1 MSESPAFGTP
11 TTAAVEAGPARPSAR
26 SRALR
31 SCLLLLACALFGSL
45 SSSAEAQPRRV
56 DADEAEATTEEAP
69 ADEAPP
75 PSGDEDEGGPATAR
89 RAAPPAQPAGEPVRV
104 YVVAVPMEEGLE
116 AAAQRAGAAA
126 RASLREIPNVEWQAA
141 DRLFLGYD
149 ESAVPT
155 LARARERLEAGREA
169 YLNLELVQ
177 AIDSLTAAVAD
188 FDAAAAALEDPNDL
202 GQALLFLGAS
212 LAFEGRT
219 RDATR
224 VFARL
229 HVQMPHVQPDPNLF
243 NPDVIARFE
252 AARPRGAPSSSI
264 VVESDPPGAIA
275 YVDFLARGVTPI
287 TVSGLHAG
295 DHIVRVTRAG
305 AIPSVQPTTVAARRS
320 VTSSAMLVDEE
331 ATTGLVDAI
340 ARVPEADI
348 ASIAPGSPI
357 HDVASLLGVE
367 RIGVIRASAGESA
380 DQVQLELVVFDVQTG
395 RRLVRGAGSAPV
407 AVGELE
413 PAVDRLVAGALQA
426 AVRASSTESE
436 EDVARRRREQQ
447 ESELPPVL
455 DTPPPAGPS
464 IFEDPIF
471 WVVVGSV
478 VVAAGVGV
486 GIGVGVAS
494 QGPPLGQ
501 NQQGTVIFEF

>member
-1 MSESPAFGTP
+1 MAALIGLAASQS
-11 TTAAVEAGPARPSAR
+11 TAS
-26 SRALR
+26 
-31 SCLLLLACALFGSL
+31 
-45 SSSAEAQPRRV
+45 AQPRRV
-56 DADEAEATTEEAP
+56 AAEEDESAPPAGSSDESEETSAP
-69 ADEAPP
+69 AQAPA
-75 PSGDEDEGGPATAR
+75 GDEDEGG
-89 RAAPPAQPAGEPVRV
+89 RAAPRTARAEPATEPVRV
-104 YVVAVPMEEGLE
+104 YVIAVPMEEGLE
-116 AAAQRAGAAA
+116 AVAQRSGAAA

-155 LARARERLEAGREA
+155 LARARERLQAGREA
-169 YLNLELVQ
+169 YLNLELGQ
-177 AIDSLTAAVAD
+177 AIELLTASVAD

-224 VFARL
+224 IFTRL

-243 NPDVIARFE
+243 NPDVISRFE
-252 AARPRGAPSSSI
+252 AARPRGAASSSI

-287 TVSGLHAG
+287 TVQGLHAG

-305 AIPSVQPTTVAARRS
+305 AIPSVQPLTVAARRS
-320 VTSSAMLVDEE
+320 VSTSAMLVDEE
-331 ATTGLVDAI
+331 ATAGLVDALNQV
-340 ARVPEADI
+340 READV
-348 ASIAPGSPI
+348 ASISPGTPI

-367 RIGVIRASAGESA
+367 RIGVIRASASETEG
-380 DQVQLELVVFDVQTG
+380 QVELELLVFDVASG

-413 PAVDRLVAGALQA
+413 PAVDRLVSGALEA
-426 AVRASSTESE
+426 AIHARATA
-436 EDVARRRREQQ
+436 EDEAARRRREQQ
-447 ESELPPVL
+447 EAELPPVL
-455 DTPPPAGPS
+455 EQPPPQGPS
-464 IFEDPIF
+464 VFEDPIF
-471 WVVVGSV
+471 WVVVGGV
-478 VVAAGVGV
+478 LVAAGVGV

-494 QGPPLGQ
+494 QGPPLGT
-501 NQQGTVIFEF
+501 NTSGTVVLEF

>member
-1 MSESPAFGTP
+1 MSRTPHPALGS
-11 TTAAVEAGPARPSAR
+11 G
-26 SRALR
+26 
-31 SCLLLLACALFGSL
+31 LLLLAAVLFL
-45 SSSAEAQPRRV
+45 SPFSSRAEAQPRRV
-56 DADEAEATTEEAP
+56 SADEVQEGDGADTP
-69 ADEAPP
+69 ADEAP
-75 PSGDEDEGGPATAR
+75 SDATTERVADEDEGGPARPRTAR
-89 RAAPPAQPAGEPVRV
+89 TSTTAAAPAQPVRV
-104 YVVAVPMEEGLE
+104 YVIAVPMEEGLE
-116 AAAQRAGAAA
+116 AVAQRAGAAA
-126 RASLREIPNVEWQAA
+126 RASLREIPDVEWQDA

-155 LARARERLEAGREA
+155 LARARERLEAGRQA
-169 YLNLELVQ
+169 YLNLELGQ

-219 RDATR
+219 RDAQR

-305 AIPSVQPTTVAARRS
+305 AIPSVQPVTVAARRS
-320 VTSSAMLVDEE
+320 ASTSALLVDEE
-331 ATTGLVDAI
+331 AAAGLPDSLAQV
-340 ARVPEADI
+340 READVSAI
-348 ASIAPGSPI
+348 SPGTPI

-367 RIGVIRASAGESA
+367 RIGLIRATAGESA
-380 DQVQLELVVFDVQTG
+380 DQVQLELLVFDVQSG
-395 RRLVRGAGSAPV
+395 RRLVRGAGAAPV

-413 PAVDRLVAGALQA
+413 PAVDRLVSGALEA
-426 AVRASSTESE
+426 AVRARASE
-436 EDVARRRREQQ
+436 DDQARRREQQ
-447 ESELPPVL
+447 EEELPPVL
-455 DTPPPAGPS
+455 EQPPPAGPS
-464 IFEDPIF
+464 VFEDPIL
-471 WVVVGSV
+471 WIVVGGV
-478 VVAAGVGV
+478 LVAAGVGV
-486 GIGVGVAS
+486 AIGVAATS
-494 QGPPLGQ
+494 QGPSLGSSP
-501 NQQGTVIFEF
+501 QGQIVFEF

>member
-1 MSESPAFGTP
+1 VSESPFATR
-11 TTAAVEAGPARPSAR
+11 TLVLVACVLAASFVGV
-26 SRALR
+26 SRV
-31 SCLLLLACALFGSL
+31 
-45 SSSAEAQPRRV
+45 EAQPRRV
-56 DADEAEATTEEAP
+56 DADETESADTQTSGTEAP
-69 ADEAPP
+69 VA
-75 PSGDEDEGGPATAR
+75 DEDEGGPATQR
-89 RAAPPAQPAGEPVRV
+89 RAAQTAQPTGDPVRV

-116 AAAQRAGAAA
+116 AVAQRAGAAA

-169 YLNLELVQ
+169 YLNLELGQ
-177 AIDSLTAAVAD
+177 AIDSLTASVAD

-252 AARPRGAPSSSI
+252 AARPRGAPSASI

-287 TVSGLHAG
+287 TVTGLHPG

-305 AIPSVQPTTVAARRS
+305 AIPSVQPITVASRRS

-331 ATTGLVDAI
+331 ATTGLVDSI
-340 ARVPEADI
+340 ARIREADGG
-348 ASIAPGSPI
+348 SISPGTPI
-357 HDVASLLGVE
+357 HDVASLLGIE
-367 RIGVIRASAGESA
+367 RIGVIRASAGENA
-380 DQVQLELVVFDVQTG
+380 DSVQLELLVFDVATG
-395 RRLVRGAGSAPV
+395 RRLVRGAGAAPT

-413 PAVDRLVAGALQA
+413 PAVDRLVSGALQA
-426 AVRASSTESE
+426 AVRAQATETE
-436 EDVARRRREQQ
+436 AEAAERRRREQQ

-455 DTPPPAGPS
+455 EQPPPAGPS

-471 WVVVGSV
+471 WIVVGGV

-486 GIGVGVAS
+486 GVGVGLSS

-501 NQQGTVIFEF
+501 TQDGTVVFEF

>member
-1 MSESPAFGTP
+1 MSRTPPPALGS
-11 TTAAVEAGPARPSAR
+11 RP
-26 SRALR
+26 
-31 SCLLLLACALFGSL
+31 LLLAAAALFL
-45 SSSAEAQPRRV
+45 SSLLPTRAAAQPRRV
-56 DADEAEATTEEAP
+56 SADEVTSEGASEAPGDTAPAEEAAPGDADAVA
-69 ADEAPP
+69 
-75 PSGDEDEGGPATAR
+75 DEDEGGPAQPRTAR
-89 RAAPPAQPAGEPVRV
+89 AATTPAAQPVRV
-104 YVVAVPMEEGLE
+104 YVIAVPMEEGLE
-116 AAAQRAGAAA
+116 AVAQRAGAAA
-126 RASLREIPNVEWQAA
+126 RASLREIPDVEWQEA

-155 LARARERLEAGREA
+155 LARARERLEAGTQA
-169 YLNLELVQ
+169 YLNLELGQ
-177 AIDSLTAAVAD
+177 AIESLTAAVAD

-219 RDATR
+219 RDAQR

-275 YVDFLARGVTPI
+275 YVDFVARGVTPI

-305 AIPSVQPTTVAARRS
+305 AIPSVQPVTVAARRS
-320 VTSSAMLVDEE
+320 ATTSAMLVDEQ
-331 ATTGLVDAI
+331 AAAGLPDSLAQV
-340 ARVPEADI
+340 READVSAI
-348 ASIAPGSPI
+348 SPGTPI

-367 RIGVIRASAGESA
+367 RIGLIRATAGESA
-380 DQVQLELVVFDVQTG
+380 EQVQLELLVFDVQTG
-395 RRLVRGAGSAPV
+395 RRLVRGAGAAPV

-413 PAVDRLVAGALQA
+413 PAVDRLVSGALEA
-426 AVRASSTESE
+426 AVRARASE
-436 EDVARRRREQQ
+436 EDMARRRDQQ
-447 ESELPPVL
+447 EEELPPVL
-455 DTPPPAGPS
+455 EQPPPSGPS

-471 WVVVGSV
+471 WIVVGGV
-478 VVAAGVGV
+478 VVAAGAGV
-486 GIGVGVAS
+486 AIGVAVS
-494 QGPPLGQ
+494 NQGPGLGTSP
-501 NQQGTVIFEF
+501 QGQVVFEF

>member
-1 MSESPAFGTP
+1 VSRTPHPALGS
-11 TTAAVEAGPARPSAR
+11 G
-26 SRALR
+26 
-31 SCLLLLACALFGSL
+31 LLLVAAALFLIPFGASR
-45 SSSAEAQPRRV
+45 AEAQPRRV
-56 DADEAEATTEEAP
+56 SADEVDEGASAEATAEAEA
-69 ADEAPP
+69 
-75 PSGDEDEGGPATAR
+75 PSDDTAERVADEDEGGPAQPRTAR
-89 RAAPPAQPAGEPVRV
+89 ATTTTSTAPAQPVRV
-104 YVVAVPMEEGLE
+104 YVIAVPMEEGLE
-116 AAAQRAGAAA
+116 AVAQRAGAAA
-126 RASLREIPNVEWQAA
+126 RASLREIPDVEWQDA

-155 LARARERLEAGREA
+155 LARARERLEAGRQA
-169 YLNLELVQ
+169 YLNLELGQ
-177 AIDSLTAAVAD
+177 AIESLTAAVAD

-219 RDATR
+219 RDAQR

-252 AARPRGAPSSSI
+252 SARPRGTPSSSI

-305 AIPSVQPTTVAARRS
+305 AIPSVQPVTVAARRS
-320 VTSSAMLVDEE
+320 ASTSALLVDEE
-331 ATTGLVDAI
+331 AAAGLPDSLAQVRDADVSAI
-340 ARVPEADI
+340 
-348 ASIAPGSPI
+348 SPGTPI

-367 RIGVIRASAGESA
+367 RIGLIRATAGESA
-380 DQVQLELVVFDVQTG
+380 DQVQLELLVFDVQSG
-395 RRLVRGAGSAPV
+395 RRLVRGAGAAPV

-413 PAVDRLVAGALQA
+413 PAVDRLVSGALEA
-426 AVRASSTESE
+426 AVRARASE
-436 EDVARRRREQQ
+436 EDQARRRERQ
-447 ESELPPVL
+447 EEELPPVL
-455 DTPPPAGPS
+455 TQPPPSGPS

-471 WVVVGSV
+471 WIVVGGV
-478 VVAAGVGV
+478 VVAAGAGV
-486 GIGVGVAS
+486 AIGVAASS
-494 QGPPLGQ
+494 QGPSLG
-501 NQQGTVIFEF
+501 NSPQGQVVFEF

>member
-1 MSESPAFGTP
+1 MSESR
-11 TTAAVEAGPARPSAR
+11 AVAQATRHSELGRDLL
-26 SRALR
+26 SRALVLTC
-31 SCLLLLACALFGSL
+31 CLLCASVSFVTVG
-45 SSSAEAQPRRV
+45 AAAQPRRV
-56 DADEAEATTEEAP
+56 ETDEAEAEPAPEAD
-69 ADEAPP
+69 AQVA
-75 PSGDEDEGGPATAR
+75 DEDEGGPASAR
-89 RAAPPAQPAGEPVRV
+89 RAAPAAPSGEPVRV

-116 AAAQRAGAAA
+116 AVAQRAGAAA

-177 AIDSLTAAVAD
+177 AIDSLTASVAD

-243 NPDVIARFE
+243 NPDVISRFE
-252 AARPRGAPSSSI
+252 AARPRGAPSASI

-305 AIPSVQPTTVAARRS
+305 AIPSVQPITVTARRS

-331 ATTGLVDAI
+331 ATTGLVD
-340 ARVPEADI
+340 
-348 ASIAPGSPI
+348 SIAQIREAGVETISAGTPI

-380 DQVQLELVVFDVQTG
+380 DQVQLELLVFDVQTG
-395 RRLVRGAGSAPV
+395 RRLVRGAGAAPV

-426 AVRASSTESE
+426 AVRTQAAETE
-436 EDVARRRREQQ
+436 EDAARRRREQQ

-455 DTPPPAGPS
+455 EQPPPSGPS

-486 GIGVGVAS
+486 GIGVGVSS
-494 QGPPLGQ
+494 QGPPLGT
-501 NQQGTVIFEF
+501 NPQGAVVFEF